1 MIHKEHADN
10 KRGAAETSILPGDL
24 VLLKNTKTS
33 GKLEANL
40 ESEPYTVQTKDGSEI
55 TVTLKEGGE
64 YRWNSSFV
72 KRYNPPGELHEATEG
87 ASQEAVSSAPNSL
100 PLEESLAT
108 STPRRTVRMPEKYKD
123 YVFYELNAVDTLDLF
138 LIVRICFMLLMFQTS
153 D

>member
-10 KRGAAETSILPGDL
+10 KRGAAERSILPGDL

-40 ESEPYTVQTKDGSEI
+40 ESEPYTVRTKDGSEI

-72 KRYNPPGELHEATEG
+72 KRYNPPGELYEAREG

-100 PLEESLAT
+100 PLEQSLAT

-123 YVFYELNAVDTLDLF
+123 YVFYKLNAVDILDLF